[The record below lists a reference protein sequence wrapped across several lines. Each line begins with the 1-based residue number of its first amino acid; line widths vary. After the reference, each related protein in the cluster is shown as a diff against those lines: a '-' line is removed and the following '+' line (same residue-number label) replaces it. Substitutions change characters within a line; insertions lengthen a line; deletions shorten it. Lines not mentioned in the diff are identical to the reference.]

1 MNSQDLPTPVM
12 DAGDSAPAPS
22 PSKSNRPSILNTGS
36 IPTNT
41 AMKVQSDVLEP
52 LTFSQSECVFRLQP
66 RGILHPGS
74 SITIACDVQ
83 GAIARAFPYLNI
95 GIHSLIRRAVL
106 RTTAAR
112 VINDTDEYD
121 KLQSVK
127 SMFVQNSVNKEREQ
141 LLTGRQMDF
150 EMLYDVKSDV
160 KSGEGYGISNG
171 YEYCDSAVAG
181 ARQGLSVRPEILNA
195 NEPEFRIKLHDL
207 FEYCRQGN
215 QLPLFLLPDEQ
226 IEIVLYWA
234 FSGDGLNYN
243 RLAISAGD
251 DANVANPI
259 NITKSKCK
267 MIADYVYYAGDIMDE
282 IRSEFSKG
290 MTFSY
295 SDYRLSQQTVSGGA
309 GGTSIGNTRN
319 IGGNGMAVN
328 SVYWAHQLDRNA
340 TFLLGAYNGQVPVAD
355 ATAGGKAR
363 KPLKSNLFVN
373 GEYLYPQDITNPA
386 RQFHNLKETAGMI
399 PFVPRCLYSDE
410 GPEALTDDASY
421 EFEGRVQRSQFSGEF
436 FHQGF
441 RLSGLSQRIDNR
453 GIDLH
458 SDAEM
463 SAGSYNLN
471 AWIEVK
477 KYVVITDG
485 HLECYFV

>member
-1 MNSQDLPTPVM
+1 MSSQDLPTPVM

-74 SITIACDVQ
+74 SITVACDVQ
-83 GAIARAFPYLNI
+83 AGIARAFPYLNI

-106 RTTAAR
+106 RTTAGR
-112 VINDTDEYD
+112 VINDTDEYH

-141 LLTGRQMDF
+141 LLTGRQMDY
-150 EMLYDVKSDV
+150 ELIYDVKSDV
-160 KSGEGYGISNG
+160 KSGLGFGISNG

-181 ARQGLSVRPEILNA
+181 ARQGLSVRPELLNSKS
-195 NEPEFRIKLHDL
+195 PEFRIKLHDL

-226 IEIVLYWA
+226 LEVVLYWA
-234 FSGDGLNYN
+234 DAVDYSS
-243 RLAISAGD
+243 RLAVSKGD
-251 DANVANPI
+251 DANVAQPVL
-259 NITKSKCK
+259 ITKSKCK

-282 IRSEFSKG
+282 IRSEFSRG

-295 SDYRLSQQTVSGGA
+295 TDYRLSQQSVSGGA

-319 IGGNGMAVN
+319 IGGNGMAVS
-328 SVYWAHQLDRNA
+328 SVYWGHQLDRNG
-340 TFLLGAYNGQVPVAD
+340 TFLIGPYNSLVPTAD
-355 ATAGGKAR
+355 GTAGGKAR
-363 KPLKSNLFVN
+363 TPLKSNLFVN

-410 GPEALTDDASY
+410 GSDALTIDASY
-421 EFEGRVQRSQFSGEF
+421 EFEGRPQRSQFSGEF

-458 SDAEM
+458 SDCEM
-463 SAGSYNLN
+463 GAGTYNLN

-485 HLECYFV
+485 HLECYYV

>member
-1 MNSQDLPTPVM
+1 MSSQDLPTPVM

-74 SITIACDVQ
+74 SITVACDVQ
-83 GAIARAFPYLNI
+83 AGIARAFPYLNI

-106 RTTAAR
+106 RTTAGR
-112 VINDTDEYD
+112 VINDTDEYH

-141 LLTGRQMDF
+141 LLTGRQMDY
-150 EMLYDVKSDV
+150 ELIYDVKSNV
-160 KSGEGYGISNG
+160 KSGLGFGISNG

-181 ARQGLSVRPEILNA
+181 ARQGLSVRPELLNSKS
-195 NEPEFRIKLHDL
+195 PEFRIKLHDL

-226 IEIVLYWA
+226 LEVVLYWA
-234 FSGDGLNYN
+234 DAVDYSS
-243 RLAISAGD
+243 RLAVSKGD
-251 DANVANPI
+251 DANVAQPVL
-259 NITKSKCK
+259 ITKSKCK

-282 IRSEFSKG
+282 IRSEFSRG

-295 SDYRLSQQTVSGGA
+295 TDYRLSQQSVSGGA

-319 IGGNGMAVN
+319 IGGNGMAVS
-328 SVYWAHQLDRNA
+328 SVYWGHQLDRNG
-340 TFLLGAYNGQVPVAD
+340 TFLIGPYNSLVPTAD
-355 ATAGGKAR
+355 GTAGGKAR
-363 KPLKSNLFVN
+363 TPLKSNLFVN

-410 GPEALTDDASY
+410 GSDALTIDASY
-421 EFEGRVQRSQFSGEF
+421 EFEGRPQRSQFSGEF

-458 SDAEM
+458 SDCEM
-463 SAGSYNLN
+463 GAGTYNLN

-485 HLECYFV
+485 HLECYYV

>member
-1 MNSQDLPTPVM
+1 MSSQDLPTPVM

-74 SITIACDVQ
+74 SITVACDVQ
-83 GAIARAFPYLNI
+83 AGIARAFPYLNI

-106 RTTAAR
+106 RTTAGR
-112 VINDTDEYD
+112 VINDTDEYH

-141 LLTGRQMDF
+141 LLTGRQMDY
-150 EMLYDVKSDV
+150 ELIYDVKSDV
-160 KSGEGYGISNG
+160 KSGLGFGISNG

-181 ARQGLSVRPEILNA
+181 ARQGLSVRPELLNSKS
-195 NEPEFRIKLHDL
+195 PEFRIKLHDL

-226 IEIVLYWA
+226 LEVVLYWA
-234 FSGDGLNYN
+234 DAVDYSS
-243 RLAISAGD
+243 RLAVSKGD
-251 DANVANPI
+251 DANVAQPVL
-259 NITKSKCK
+259 ITKSKCK

-282 IRSEFSKG
+282 IRSEFSRG
-290 MTFSY
+290 MTFSFT
-295 SDYRLSQQTVSGGA
+295 DYRLSQQSVSGGV

-319 IGGNGMAVN
+319 IGGNGMAVS
-328 SVYWAHQLDRNA
+328 SVYWGHQLDRNG
-340 TFLLGAYNGQVPVAD
+340 TFLIGPYNSLVPTAD
-355 ATAGGKAR
+355 GTAGGKAR
-363 KPLKSNLFVN
+363 TPLKSNLFVN

-410 GPEALTDDASY
+410 GSDALTIDASY
-421 EFEGRVQRSQFSGEF
+421 EFEGRPQRSQFSGEF

-458 SDAEM
+458 SDCEM
-463 SAGSYNLN
+463 GAGTYNLN

-485 HLECYFV
+485 HLECYYV